1 MKKKNVSQDN
11 QLQNIMTK
19 IIKLKNENEY
29 NKIEKIT
36 RKKNVSQDIQLQGF

>member
-19 IIKLKNENEY
+19 IIKLKNDSDPSY
-29 NKIEKIT
+29 SY
-36 RKKNVSQDIQLQGF
+36 RYF